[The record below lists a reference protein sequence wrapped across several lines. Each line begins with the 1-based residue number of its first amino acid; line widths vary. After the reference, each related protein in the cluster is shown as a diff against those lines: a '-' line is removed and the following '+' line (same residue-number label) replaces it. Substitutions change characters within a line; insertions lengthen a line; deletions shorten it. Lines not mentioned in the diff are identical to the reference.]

1 MISRPFA
8 AFCCF
13 AISFSPLASMPA
25 KRRARGA
32 AKSRAE
38 PAKHTEASPGPQ
50 TPDRRGAARI
60 AAQSGPKPHS
70 PDPDIGVGEA
80 AAQGPP
86 SETGTYDGEAF
97 DPALVDEEETP
108 TGGGAPVG
116 PAKSGYSG
124 GFNAMKSFQGQM
136 YTGMAVGGSHTW
148 NYQPGVWKVRSGADP
163 VVSSASRT
171 ID

>member
-1 MISRPFA
+1 
-8 AFCCF
+8 
-13 AISFSPLASMPA
+13 MPA